1 VSDTMSM
8 ATTRF
13 AALLELAVDM
23 LLMVGIRNENN
34 NDTDMNMMSEFVAV
48 LYCSLLSSSVFF
60 LKAWRLPYCASYRV
74 F

>member
-1 VSDTMSM
+1 M

-34 NDTDMNMMSEFVAV
+34 NDTDMNIISEFVAV
-48 LYCSLLSSSVFF
+48 LCSLFFVFCLLSSF
-60 LKAWRLPYCASYRV
+60 
-74 F
+74 